1 MKNSGLK
8 IAGIFFG
15 VFLVVQIAVFIAYPY
30 LNEDGFRDVQER
42 YEEAN
47 KDEGSF
53 GGDREFISGEFE
65 SLDDRIR
72 SFYEKEEKLEGK
84 LDSLMALND
93 ELRSEI
99 EELKQSNE
107 EMSSGS
113 GDGAEEV
120 AAEFVTAADEGSKNR
135 EDFSERVK
143 SLLNLDEEDLGPIVN
158 QLSNEQLVQLYYGAG
173 SIQREKLLRSLKSER
188 AAEIMKKIML

>member
-1 MKNSGLK
+1 MKNNGLK
-8 IAGIFFG
+8 IVGIFFG

-30 LNEDGFRDVQER
+30 LNEDGFRAVQEQF
-42 YEEAN
+42 EEAN

-53 GGDREFISGEFE
+53 GDDREFISGEFE

-107 EMSSGS
+107 EMASGS
-113 GDGAEEV
+113 GDGADEA
-120 AAEFVTAADEGSKNR
+120 AAEFVAAADEAPENR
-135 EDFSERVK
+135 EEFSERVK

-158 QLSNEQLVQLYYGAG
+158 QLSNDQLVQLYYGAG
-173 SIQREKLLRSLKSER
+173 SIQREKLLRSLNSER